1 MIGLTLE
8 GLDNDFKFDCCSDSE
23 KVTIKVVNRGGQNSG
38 FRGEHIDLIET
49 EVLAIVSVSGYEGQ
63 LDDVLADRQI
73 RDSELLQ
80 DFYKLTLSDAFFTEP
95 GSALC
100 PTNCKGKSF
109 IARNNYIG
117 NNRARGIS
125 TKAENG
131 IMGRAKVLIPKQR

>member
-23 KVTIKVVNRGGQNSG
+23 KVTIKVVNRG
-38 FRGEHIDLIET
+38 EHIDLIET
-49 EVLAIVSVSGYEGQ
+49 EVLAIASVSGYEGQ
-63 LDDVLADRQI
+63 LNDVLADRQI
-73 RDSELLQ
+73 RDSKLLQ

-109 IARNNYIG
+109 IACNNYIG
-117 NNRARGIS
+117 NKRARGIS
-125 TKAENG
+125 IKAENG
-131 IMGRAKVLIPKQR
+131 IMGGAKVLIPKQR